1 MSGNARGKGNY
12 RVNSEWGYY
21 NGKPLNDGYR
31 NVFGG
36 TSVRVV
42 YNKGFRFNSKEEA
55 EDMIQHLQKAVKV
68 KMWVEVYS
76 SSEFGFVPVENI
88 RTIW

>member
-1 MSGNARGKGNY
+1 MSGEQGKRGSGNY
-12 RVNSEWGYY
+12 RVNSDWGYY

-42 YNKGFRFNSKEEA
+42 YHCGYKFESKEEA
-55 EDMIQHLQKAVKV
+55 EDMIKHLQKSVKEL
-68 KMWVEVYS
+68 KMWVEVYI
-76 SSEFGFVPVENI
+76 EGEGFEPV
-88 RTIW
+88 

>member
-1 MSGNARGKGNY
+1 MPLDRGKGNY

-42 YNKGFRFNSKEEA
+42 YNKGFRFEAQQEA
-55 EDMIQHLQKAVKV
+55 EYIIQHLQKSVKNL

-76 SSEFGFVPVENI
+76 EEEFGFVPVE
-88 RTIW
+88 

>member
-1 MSGNARGKGNY
+1 MSGEQGKRGSGNY

-42 YNKGFRFNSKEEA
+42 YHCGYKFESQEEA
-55 EDMIQHLQKAVKV
+55 EDMIHHLQKAVKEL

-76 SSEFGFVPVENI
+76 EEEFCFLPVEKE
-88 RTIW
+88 